1 MGNLSPYT
9 FSVIMGKQLLAQ
21 FLRRM
26 LTSDNYYHMI
36 LVIIISARGETMLSK
51 ALGSGWGILLPG
63 SIIGGLMFADLPSD
77 VWKAMIVSGL
87 LVTSAMIWHKQLRH
101 YVLLPS
107 CVALISGLL
116 VILMSLK

>member
-63 SIIGGLMFADLPSD
+63 SIIGGLMFTDLPID